1 MIAQDIT
8 RQLSVIMFSDIVDYT
23 AMMQNDEINTM
34 MTRDKYREAIKKL
47 TVSFGGRVLQHY
59 GDGTLTT
66 FKSSVSAVQCALQL
80 QQEMQESPKV
90 PIRIGIHSGDVVF
103 EDGGIFGDGVNVAS
117 RIESLGVPG
126 SILVS
131 EKLFDDIKNQPFI
144 QVQSLGEFE
153 LKNVLRPMEVFAITN
168 AGITVPSRAEMKGK
182 VKERIKSIA
191 VLPFV
196 NMSNEFENDYFSDG
210 ITEEI
215 INALVKVDGL
225 RVTSRTSSF
234 AFKDQRE
241 DLRVIGRKLGV
252 NSILEGSVRKAGDR
266 IRITAQL
273 ISISDGYHLWAE
285 NFDGTMDDIFRVQD
299 EISLKIA
306 NSLREKLSIGELQKA
321 NVSPTENVE
330 AYNTYLLGLFYQNKW
345 TPANFKKAI
354 YLYEDVI
361 MIEPDFVLPYEGL
374 GFCYNMLGNTGHMD
388 TEEAAKKS
396 EEMALKG
403 LELNDQSIDSYLT
416 LASIRFFHQWQ
427 IEEGYEMVMN
437 ALKINGNSPMG
448 RILLSL
454 YHLIKKDF
462 DRAKAQIDLALIG
475 DPLSVNNLRTKAD
488 VYYMTGDYKQA
499 IEVYDEALRINPQFQ
514 AALEFKGWAHLQL
527 EEYDEAIAIFK
538 SLNETT
544 FAMITDTQLAYA
556 YAKKGDR
563 ENANIHLE
571 KLKSQGYSG
580 KSLNYDFATVYTA
593 LGEYEE
599 ALYFLKKCVEERNG
613 QCIMMGVSP
622 IWQPLHNHK
631 KFKNLLT
638 EIGIS

>member
-388 TEEAAKKS
+388 TEEAARKS

-514 AALEFKGWAHLQL
+514 AALEFKGWTHLQL

-571 KLKSQGYSG
+571 KLKSQGNSG

-599 ALYFLKKCVEERNG
+599 ALSFLKKCVEERNG